1 MTKILWFSRHELT
14 NEQLTDLQRI
24 YGEVQITQINK
35 TIQNAYE
42 LQGDIQSHDVIAIVA
57 PLNLQEQFLKIAGD
71 KPVISCRNKRV
82 FDPIDSTKV
91 NFVFDGWFRIKKII
105 VEIEDL

>member
-42 LQGDIQSHDVIAIVA
+42 LQEDIQNHDVIAIVA
-57 PLNLQEQFLKIAGD
+57 PLHLQEQFLKIAGD

-82 FDPIDSTKV
+82 FETDSTKV
-91 NFVFDGWFRIKKII
+91 NFVFDGWYRIKKII